1 MERLKSSFRKFYGR
15 YGDPIQHNEV
25 SLSRMLNDILT
36 LDQLQWLPNRS
47 DFPPISWPWYRAWLS
62 PNYEWFPL
70 SICNELDLPTGNA
83 YPSRHLVPSPFWG
96 LAYAQIIETSF
107 PEFAVSFL
115 EFSPFKNLPRCF
127 PWFCLLY
134 GSPTVMC
141 CHIYNY
147 NVVERDVKPP
157 INQPNQPA
165 CFIPLVS
172 MWSGVRS
179 NTCLL
184 HVTYASDGIG
194 SGVRCYL
201 CLLHVTSISDGMGS
215 DGRSF
220 KGLLHVTSILDWM
233 GSGVRSVNK

>member
-1 MERLKSSFRKFYGR
+1 MTFW
-15 YGDPIQHNEV
+15 P
-25 SLSRMLNDILT
+25 LT
-36 LDQLQWLPNRS
+36 SYN
-47 DFPPISWPWYRAWLS
+47 DFPTDQTFHQFHDPHT
-62 PNYEWFPL
+62 
-70 SICNELDLPTGNA
+70 ELDLHRITSGFHWALAMSVTCQQGTLTLPDTWYRPPFGDSLMLKLLRPVF
-83 YPSRHLVPSPFWG
+83 PSLPCLFSNFHLLKISLGAFSILLIVREPDPNSPYF
-96 LAYAQIIETSF
+96 YQ
-107 PEFAVSFL
+107 AVCTFL
-115 EFSPFKNLPRCF
+115 
-127 PWFCLLY
+127 
-134 GSPTVMC
+134 C

-165 CFIPLVS
+165 CLSTLVS

-184 HVTYASDGIG
+184 HVTYTSDGIG

-215 DGRSF
+215 GGRSF
-220 KGLLHVTSILDWM
+220 KGLLHVTSILDGI